1 MKKNFVSW
9 NVNGLR
15 AVIKK
20 GFFEI
25 LENMNA
31 DLFMIQETKMQEA
44 DVTFLEDGKYNDYF
58 VYMSSAIKKGYSG
71 TLIFAKE
78 KPISVSYGIDG
89 KYSDEGRVLTLE
101 YDKYFVVDLYSPN
114 SQDELKRLNYRMGY
128 EDDLREYLKELSN
141 KKSVVVC
148 GDLNVAHNEIDLKNP
163 SINHFNPGF
172 SDEERD
178 KFTKLL
184 GSGLIDTFRY
194 LYPNVIKYSW
204 WSYRAFARVKN
215 VGWRIDYFLVS
226 KDLKDRIIDATI
238 ENDIYGS
245 DHCPV
250 TLTIDL

>member
-44 DVTFLEDGKYNDYF
+44 DVTFLEDGKYKGYF

-71 TLIFAKE
+71 TLVFAKE

-114 SQDELKRLNYRMGY
+114 SQDELKRLDYRMGY

-184 GSGLIDTFRY
+184 ESGLIDTFRY
-194 LYPNVIKYSW
+194 LYPDVIKYSW

-226 KDLKDRIIDATI
+226 KDLKDKIIDATI

-250 TLTIDL
+250 TLKIDL

>member
-71 TLIFAKE
+71 TLVFAKE

-114 SQDELKRLNYRMGY
+114 SQDELKRLDYRMGY

-184 GSGLIDTFRY
+184 ESGLIDTFRY
-194 LYPNVIKYSW
+194 LYPDVIKYSW

-226 KDLKDRIIDATI
+226 KDLKDNIIDATI

-250 TLTIDL
+250 TLKIDL

>member
-114 SQDELKRLNYRMGY
+114 SQDELKRLDYRMGY
-128 EDDLREYLKELSN
+128 EDDLRAYLKELSN

-163 SINHFNPGF
+163 AINHFNPGF

-184 GSGLIDTFRY
+184 ESGLIDTFRY
-194 LYPNVIKYSW
+194 LYPDVIKYSW
-204 WSYRAFARVKN
+204 WSYRAFAREKN

-226 KDLKDRIIDATI
+226 NDLKDNIIDATI

>member
-1 MKKNFVSW
+1 MEKRFVSW

-25 LENMNA
+25 LENINA

-44 DVTFLEDGKYNDYF
+44 DVTFLEDNKYKDYF
-58 VYMSSAIKKGYSG
+58 VYMSSALKKGYSG
-71 TLIFAKE
+71 TLVFAKE
-78 KPISVSYGIDG
+78 KPINVFYGIDN

-101 YDKYFVVDLYSPN
+101 YDSYFVVDLYSPN
-114 SQDELKRLNYRMGY
+114 SHDGLKRLPYRMEY
-128 EDDLREYLKELSN
+128 EDDLRTYLKDLSN
-141 KKSVVVC
+141 KKSVIVC

-178 KFTKLL
+178 KFSRLL
-184 GSGLIDTFRY
+184 ESGLIDTFRY
-194 LYPNVIKYSW
+194 LYPDTVKYSW
-204 WSYRAFARVKN
+204 WSYRAFGREKN

-226 KDLKDRIIDATI
+226 NDLKEKIIDATI

-250 TLTIDL
+250 TLKIDL

>member
-184 GSGLIDTFRY
+184 ESGLIDTFRY

>member
-71 TLIFAKE
+71 TLVFAKE

-114 SQDELKRLNYRMGY
+114 SQDELRRLDYRMQY

-141 KKSVVVC
+141 KKSVIVC

-184 GSGLIDTFRY
+184 ESGLIDTFRY
-194 LYPNVIKYSW
+194 LYPDVIKYSW
-204 WSYRAFARVKN
+204 WSYRAFAREKN

-226 KDLKDRIIDATI
+226 NDLKDKIIDATI

-250 TLTIDL
+250 TLKIDL